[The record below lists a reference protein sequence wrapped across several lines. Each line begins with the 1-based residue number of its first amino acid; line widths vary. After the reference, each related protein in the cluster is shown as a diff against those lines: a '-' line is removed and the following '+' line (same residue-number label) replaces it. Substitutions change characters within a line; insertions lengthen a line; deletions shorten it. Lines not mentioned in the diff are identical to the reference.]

1 LATSVDLGERGDS
14 GTPPGAVDAAR
25 ESSGPGRAICLSRG
39 GSLVPIV
46 ALACIYAA
54 LHGAIAVGIPWYEPT
69 IHNDDWAYA
78 APVRTLCDEGR
89 FQLHRLTGPLAL
101 PQILAGWALC
111 ELAGGF
117 SFSLLRTMMVVHGIV
132 PAVLLW
138 YLLRALGFPRRLAW
152 CGCLLFLVNPIV
164 VSLAWS
170 FQTDLV
176 YLSFTL
182 SAVIG
187 ILVADRDG
195 KPQTL
200 VLAVLMLLLGCLT
213 RQNGIFVAAGGAAYL
228 GFRRRW
234 SWAMLTA
241 LVIPLTMAA
250 EKWLV
255 FQSSLTYLPLAG
267 EHVRQALADLSPGRL
282 FHGAYETLHVLL
294 FLGLALCPLLL
305 LSGVTRQGYRGVA
318 AVLTA
323 AVLLGG
329 VFLLDAP
336 KKRGVLLG
344 NYLYIGERWG
354 IGPATLEISNADPIG
369 VAAGGEDKPAVRIL
383 NLVGYVSGCLLLG
396 TLAFT
401 LARLWGA
408 LRHWRAEPLTLVEL
422 TFCLALAGT
431 VCSSALI
438 GHVLVDRYVILL
450 CPLAI
455 PLCFRPDASPRRLMT
470 AVLPVC
476 VLSAWVA
483 WAGAVDYWRWNGARW
498 AAAAW
503 LESQGVSPER
513 IDGGYEYNALH
524 DTLGLPPEIM
534 RAADRNRRA
543 EILEACEGRDT
554 YCLRFRPEPS
564 EQVLAKVPY
573 DSPTMGAAAVYVSR
587 HRAAKPTVPSVPRP
601 VSADRPP
608 ETVRSRRP

>member
-1 LATSVDLGERGDS
+1 M
-14 GTPPGAVDAAR
+14 AVDAAR
-25 ESSGPGRAICLSRG
+25 ENGGWGRASHVSRG
-39 GSLVPIV
+39 GRLVPV
-46 ALACIYAA
+46 VTLACVYAA
-54 LHGAIAVGIPWYEPT
+54 LHGAVALGIPWYEPT

-78 APVRTLCDEGR
+78 TPVRTLCDEGR
-89 FQLHRLTGPLAL
+89 FQLHRLAGPLAL
-101 PQILAGWALC
+101 PQILAGWAFC
-111 ELAGGF
+111 ELVGGF

-132 PAVLLW
+132 PVLLLW
-138 YLLRALGFPRRLAW
+138 HLLRTLGFPSRLAW
-152 CGCLLFLVNPIV
+152 CGCLLFVVNPIV

-182 SAVIG
+182 AAAIG

-200 VLAVLMLLLGCLT
+200 VLAAVMLLLGCLT

-228 GFRRRW
+228 AFRRRW
-234 SWAMLTA
+234 SWAMVTA
-241 LVIPLTMAA
+241 LVIPITMAA

-267 EHVRQALADLSPGRL
+267 AHVRQALSDLSPGRL
-282 FHGAYETLHVLL
+282 FHGFYETLHVLL
-294 FLGLALCPLLL
+294 FLGLALSPLLL
-305 LSGVTRQGYRGVA
+305 FSGVTRKGYRGVA
-318 AVLTA
+318 AVLTG

-329 VFLLDAP
+329 VYLLDAP

-344 NYLYIGERWG
+344 NYVYIGQRWG
-354 IGPATLEISNADPIG
+354 VGPATLEISNADPVG
-369 VAAGGEDKPAVRIL
+369 VAAGGEEKPAVRIL

-396 TLAFT
+396 TLVFT
-401 LARLWGA
+401 VARLCSA
-408 LRHWRAEPLTLVEL
+408 LRRWTADPLTLVEL
-422 TFCLALAGT
+422 TFCLSLAGT

-438 GHVLVDRYVILL
+438 GHVLVDRYVMLL

-455 PLCFRPDASPRRLMT
+455 PLCVRPDASARRLT
-470 AVLPVC
+470 AAVLPVC

-483 WAGAVDYWRWNGARW
+483 WAGTADYWRWNGARW

-503 LESQGVSPER
+503 LESRGVGPER

-534 RAADRNRRA
+534 RPADRKRRA
-543 EILEACEGRDT
+543 EILKARAGRDT
-554 YCLRFRPEPS
+554 YCLRFRPDPS
-564 EQVLAKVPY
+564 EEVTAKIPY
-573 DSPTMGAAAVYVSR
+573 DSPIMGAAEAIYVSR
-587 HRAAKPTVPSVPRP
+587 QRAAQPPLRSVARPTSTN
-601 VSADRPP
+601 SGE
-608 ETVRSRRP
+608 ETVRSRQP